1 MNALLKVDNFSL
13 DIPTFDGVLKVLD
26 RIDLKV
32 EAGDTLGIVGESG
45 CGKTVLVRS
54 MMGIGPAAAKRTSG
68 EITFEGKPIE
78 ELTED
83 EWRAIRGQTISM
95 IFQDPMTY
103 LNPLL
108 TIRRQLGDV
117 IDAHRRAGRD
127 SSALPT
133 NARAAELL
141 TQVQIPDVKRV
152 LASYPHQLSGGMRQ
166 RVLIAMALAGPPRLL
181 IADEPTTA
189 LDVTIQA
196 QILELL
202 HDLVERL
209 NLTVVMIS
217 HDVGAIAA
225 VSRRIAVMYAGTVV
239 EQGDARSVLA
249 NPGHPYTAGL
259 LASLPEI
266 EGPRK
271 PLDPIPGFIPNLID
285 PPSGCRFHPR
295 CPRATEVCA
304 RVVPP
309 RVVLGGDQIVA
320 CHHPLHGEAPAAR
333 GAEETDA

>member
-1 MNALLKVDNFSL
+1 MSSIVDIDNFSL
-13 DIPTFDGVLKVLD
+13 DIPTFDGTLKVLD
-26 RIDLKV
+26 RIDVKV
-32 EAGDTLGIVGESG
+32 APGDTLGIVGESG

-54 MMGIGPAAAKRTSG
+54 IMGIGPAASKWTTGSISYDGRSIAD
-68 EITFEGKPIE
+68 F
-78 ELTED
+78 TED
-83 EWRAIRGQTISM
+83 DWRALRGPEISM

-117 IDAHRRAGRD
+117 IEAHHKSGDGAMTT
-127 SSALPT
+127 AE
-133 NARAAELL
+133 RAAELL
-141 TQVQIPDVKRV
+141 TQVQISDTARV

-202 HDLVERL
+202 RDLVERL
-209 NLTVVMIS
+209 NLTVIMIS

-225 VSRRIAVMYAGTVV
+225 ISRRIAVMYAGTIV
-239 EQGDARSVLA
+239 EQGEAKAVLA
-249 NPGHPYTAGL
+249 TPAHPYTEGL

-266 EGPRK
+266 DGPLR
-271 PLDPIPGFIPNLID
+271 PLQPIPGYIPNLID

-295 CPRATEVCA
+295 CSRATDICREE
-304 RVVPP
+304 VPP
-309 RVVLGGDQIVA
+309 QVTIGEDHVAA
-320 CHHPLHGEAPAAR
+320 CHHPRIEG
-333 GAEETDA
+333 TIS

>member
-166 RVLIAMALAGPPRLL
+166 RVMIAIALACGPDLL
-181 IADEPTTA
+181 VADEPTTA
-189 LDVTIQA
+189 LDVTVQA
-196 QILELL
+196 EIIDLMAELCAAKGTAIL
-202 HDLVERL
+202 
-209 NLTVVMIS
+209 MIS
-217 HDVGAIAA
+217 HDLGLVANMCKR
-225 VSRRIAVMYAGTVV
+225 VAVMYAGRIV
-239 EQGDARSVLA
+239 ESQAAEAIFATPS
-249 NPGHPYTAGL
+249 HPYTRGL
-259 LASLPEI
+259 VDSLPRLGERSKRGRQRLREI
-266 EGPRK
+266 SGVV
-271 PLDPIPGFIPNLID
+271 
-285 PPSGCRFHPR
+285 PSIAAYPAGCRFNPR
-295 CPRATEVCA
+295 CPSVTEVC
-304 RVVPP
+304 REVVPEATP
-309 RVVLGGDQIVA
+309 LPAEGLVR
-320 CHHPLHGEAPAAR
+320 CHHHG
-333 GAEETDA
+333 